1 MKELHA
7 LVDFENVQPGMED
20 LLKIAPKLT
29 DVWLFHGPNQTKRAK
44 QVKAAHERVTL
55 VPHTGKGK
63 NALDFH
69 LSFYLGY
76 VAARHPDATLVVVA
90 NDKGYDSMLSHAKL
104 LGFTARR
111 VGFKAKKAPAVKAA
125 APAKKTP
132 VKKAAVK
139 KTVAT
144 EATPA
149 PAQPAVVAVPL
160 AQKTPAQKVSAKKA
174 PAKKVAAKKAPA
186 KKTPAKQP
194 AAKKAATKK
203 VTPKKTPAKKTPAKA
218 VPAKKAPAKAAPA
231 TKAAA
236 PKAKPKARPTAPPP
250 SGSKAFIRLKTG
262 LTQMGDKRPRKL
274 ASFLRHVQAIL
285 GKDSPAAAVEAAVRE
300 LERAKVVHIAGDLVL
315 YS

>member
-29 DVWLFHGPNQTKRAK
+29 DVWLFHGPNQTRRAE

-174 PAKKVAAKKAPA
+174 PAKAAKKAEE
-186 KKTPAKQP
+186 
-194 AAKKAATKK
+194 
-203 VTPKKTPAKKTPAKA
+203 
-218 VPAKKAPAKAAPA
+218 APAEVAEEAVVEETAETPEVAEEAPA
-231 TKAAA
+231 E
-236 PKAKPKARPTAPPP
+236 
-250 SGSKAFIRLKTG
+250 
-262 LTQMGDKRPRKL
+262 
-274 ASFLRHVQAIL
+274 
-285 GKDSPAAAVEAAVRE
+285 VEAAVE
-300 LERAKVVHIAGDLVL
+300 DDAKA
-315 YS
+315 

>member
-76 VAARHPDATLVVVA
+76 VAPRHPDATLVVVA

-174 PAKKVAAKKAPA
+174 PAK
-186 KKTPAKQP
+186 
-194 AAKKAATKK
+194 
-203 VTPKKTPAKKTPAKA
+203 
-218 VPAKKAPAKAAPA
+218 AAPA

-236 PKAKPKARPTAPPP
+236 PKAKPQARPKAPPP

-262 LTQMGDKRPRKL
+262 LTKMGDKRPRKL

>member
-29 DVWLFHGPNQTKRAK
+29 DVWLFHGPNQTKRAE

-111 VGFKAKKAPAVKAA
+111 VGFKAKKAPAVKAV

-132 VKKAAVK
+132 VKQA
-139 KTVAT
+139 VAT
-144 EATPA
+144 GATTA
-149 PAQPAVVAVPL
+149 PAQPAAVAVPQ
-160 AQKTPAQKVSAKKA
+160 AQKTPAQKV
-174 PAKKVAAKKAPA
+174 PAQKVAAKKAPA

-194 AAKKAATKK
+194 
-203 VTPKKTPAKKTPAKA
+203 
-218 VPAKKAPAKAAPA
+218 PAKKAPAKKVAAKTTPA
-231 TKAAA
+231 TKAPSKAVPARKAAA
-236 PKAKPKARPTAPPP
+236 PKPKPQAQPKAPTA
-250 SGSKAFIRLKTG
+250 SGSKAFNRLKTG
-262 LTQMGDKRPRKL
+262 LTKMGDKRPRKL

-285 GKDSPAAAVEAAVRE
+285 GKDSPAAAVEAAVQE

>member
-1 MKELHA
+1 MTEQHL
-7 LVDFENVQPGMED
+7 LVDYENVQPGMED

-149 PAQPAVVAVPL
+149 
-160 AQKTPAQKVSAKKA
+160 
-174 PAKKVAAKKAPA
+174 
-186 KKTPAKQP
+186 QP
-194 AAKKAATKK
+194 AAGMAMSWS
-203 VTPKKTPAKKTPAKA
+203 
-218 VPAKKAPAKAAPA
+218 
-231 TKAAA
+231 
-236 PKAKPKARPTAPPP
+236 RSPPP
-250 SGSKAFIRLKTG
+250 STYQPLARVSW
-262 LTQMGDKRPRKL
+262 MGCP
-274 ASFLRHVQAIL
+274 APLRVTTRMTL
-285 GKDSPAAAVEAAVRE
+285 FMKCVLPVFFTVN
-300 LERAKVVHIAGDLVL
+300 ER
-315 YS
+315 

>member
-1 MKELHA
+1 MTEQHL
-7 LVDFENVQPGMED
+7 LVDYENVQPGMED

-29 DVWLFHGPNQTKRAK
+29 DVWLFHGPNQTKRAE

-76 VAARHPDATLVVVA
+76 VAARHPDATLVVA
-90 NDKGYDSMLSHAKL
+90 NDKGYDSMPSHAKL

-111 VGFKAKKAPAVKAA
+111 VGFKGKKAPAVKAV

-149 PAQPAVVAVPL
+149 PAQSAAAAVLP
-160 AQKTPAQKVSAKKA
+160 AQKTPAPKA

-203 VTPKKTPAKKTPAKA
+203 VAPKKTPAKKTPAKA
-218 VPAKKAPAKAAPA
+218 VGGRVAGA
-231 TKAAA
+231 T
-236 PKAKPKARPTAPPP
+236 
-250 SGSKAFIRLKTG
+250 
-262 LTQMGDKRPRKL
+262 GDVDGANK
-274 ASFLRHVQAIL
+274 
-285 GKDSPAAAVEAAVRE
+285 
-300 LERAKVVHIAGDLVL
+300 
-315 YS
+315 

>member
-1 MKELHA
+1 MSEQHL
-7 LVDFENVQPGMED
+7 LVDYENVQPGMED

-29 DVWLFHGPNQTKRAK
+29 DVWLFHGPNQTKRAE

-76 VAARHPDATLVVVA
+76 VAALHPDAALVVVA

-111 VGFKAKKAPAVKAA
+111 VGFKAKKPAAVKAV

-144 EATPA
+144 EATTAPA
-149 PAQPAVVAVPL
+149 PPAAVALPPSP
-160 AQKTPAQKVSAKKA
+160 KTPAQKV

-194 AAKKAATKK
+194 PAKKAAAKT
-203 VTPKKTPAKKTPAKA
+203 VAAKKTPAKKTPAKA
-218 VPAKKAPAKAAPA
+218 VPAKKA
-231 TKAAA
+231 AA
-236 PKAKPKARPTAPPP
+236 PKPKPQAQPKAPTA
-250 SGSKAFIRLKTG
+250 SASKEFNRLKTG
-262 LTQMGDKRPRKL
+262 LTKMGDKRPRKL

-285 GKDSPAAAVEAAVRE
+285 GKDSPATAVDAAVRE
-300 LERAKVVHIAGDLVL
+300 LERANVVRIAGDLVL

>member
-29 DVWLFHGPNQTKRAK
+29 DVWLFHGPNQTQRAE

-111 VGFKAKKAPAVKAA
+111 VGFKAKKAPAVKAV

-132 VKKAAVK
+132 VKQA
-139 KTVAT
+139 VAT
-144 EATPA
+144 GAT
-149 PAQPAVVAVPL
+149 
-160 AQKTPAQKVSAKKA
+160 
-174 PAKKVAAKKAPA
+174 
-186 KKTPAKQP
+186 
-194 AAKKAATKK
+194 
-203 VTPKKTPAKKTPAKA
+203 
-218 VPAKKAPAKAAPA
+218 
-231 TKAAA
+231 
-236 PKAKPKARPTAPPP
+236 TAP
-250 SGSKAFIRLKTG
+250 
-262 LTQMGDKRPRKL
+262 
-274 ASFLRHVQAIL
+274 
-285 GKDSPAAAVEAAVRE
+285 SPAGGGGRAASAEDPGPEGAGPEGRREKGTGQEDPCEAASRE
-300 LERAKVVHIAGDLVL
+300 EGPCQESGRQDDTRDESALQGRARQEGCRAQAQTPGATQSASGIRIKRVQPPQDRAHQNGRQTAPQAGVF
-315 YS
+315 SAARAGHPGQGQPGHGGRGGCPGA

>member
-1 MKELHA
+1 MKEQHL
-7 LVDFENVQPGMED
+7 LVDYENVQPGMED

-29 DVWLFHGPNQTKRAK
+29 DVWLFHGPNQTKRAE
-44 QVKAAHERVTL
+44 QVKVAHERVTL

-111 VGFKAKKAPAVKAA
+111 VGFKAKKAPAVKA
-125 APAKKTP
+125 
-132 VKKAAVK
+132 V
-139 KTVAT
+139 
-144 EATPA
+144 
-149 PAQPAVVAVPL
+149 
-160 AQKTPAQKVSAKKA
+160 
-174 PAKKVAAKKAPA
+174 APA
-186 KKTPAKQP
+186 KKTPAKKAAVKQAVATKASTAPAQP
-194 AAKKAATKK
+194 AAVPVPPAQKTPAKQPPAKKAAAKK
-203 VTPKKTPAKKTPAKA
+203 VAAKTT
-218 VPAKKAPAKAAPA
+218 PAKKAPAKAVPA
-231 TKAAA
+231 RKAAA
-236 PKAKPKARPTAPPP
+236 PKPKPQAQPKAPTA
-250 SGSKAFIRLKTG
+250 SGSKAFNRLKTG
-262 LTQMGDKRPRKL
+262 LTKMGDKRPRKL

-285 GKDSPAAAVEAAVRE
+285 GKDSPAAAVEAAVQE

>member
-1 MKELHA
+1 MTEQHL
-7 LVDFENVQPGMED
+7 LVDYENVQPGMED

-111 VGFKAKKAPAVKAA
+111 VGFKAKKAPAVKAV

-139 KTVAT
+139 QAVAT
-144 EATPA
+144 EATMA
-149 PAQPAVVAVPL
+149 PAQSATVPVPP
-160 AQKTPAQKVSAKKA
+160 AQKTPAQKV

-186 KKTPAKQP
+186 RKTPAKQP
-194 AAKKAATKK
+194 AAKKAAAKK
-203 VTPKKTPAKKTPAKA
+203 VAPKKTPAKKTPAKA
-218 VPAKKAPAKAAPA
+218 VPTK
-231 TKAAA
+231 KAAA
-236 PKAKPKARPTAPPP
+236 PKAKPPAKPKVPTA
-250 SGSKAFIRLKTG
+250 SGSKEFNRLKTG
-262 LTQMGDKRPRKL
+262 LTKMGDKRPRKL

-285 GKDSPAAAVEAAVRE
+285 GKGSPASAVEAAVRE
-300 LERAKVVHIAGDLVL
+300 LERAKVVHLAGDLVW
-315 YS
+315 YR

>member
-1 MKELHA
+1 MTEQHL
-7 LVDFENVQPGMED
+7 LVDYENVQPGMED

-29 DVWLFHGPNQTKRAK
+29 DVWLFHGPNQTRRAE

-111 VGFKAKKAPAVKAA
+111 VGFKASKAPAVKAA

-132 VKKAAVK
+132 AKKAAVK
-139 KTVAT
+139 QAVAT
-144 EATPA
+144 EATTA
-149 PAQPAVVAVPL
+149 PAQPAAVAVAVPP
-160 AQKTPAQKVSAKKA
+160 AQKTPAQKV
-174 PAKKVAAKKAPA
+174 PAKKVAA
-186 KKTPAKQP
+186 
-194 AAKKAATKK
+194 
-203 VTPKKTPAKKTPAKA
+203 KKTPAKKTPAKQTPA
-218 VPAKKAPAKAAPA
+218 KKAAAAKNVVAKTTPAKKAPAEALPAKKAA
-231 TKAAA
+231 T
-236 PKAKPKARPTAPPP
+236 PKAQPQAQPKAPTA
-250 SGSKAFIRLKTG
+250 SGSKAFNRLKTG
-262 LTQMGDKRPRKL
+262 LTKMGDKRPRKL

>member
-1 MKELHA
+1 M
-7 LVDFENVQPGMED
+7 VDFENVQPGMED

-29 DVWLFHGPNQTKRAK
+29 DVWLFHGPNQTRRAE

-55 VPHTGKGK
+55 VPHTGMGK

-236 PKAKPKARPTAPPP
+236 PKAKPQARPKAPPP

-262 LTQMGDKRPRKL
+262 LTKMGDKRPRKL

-285 GKDSPAAAVEAAVRE
+285 SKDSPAAAVEAAVRE

>member
-1 MKELHA
+1 MTEQHL
-7 LVDFENVQPGMED
+7 LVDYENVQPGMED

-29 DVWLFHGPNQTKRAK
+29 DVWLFHGPNQTKRAE

-111 VGFKAKKAPAVKAA
+111 VGFKAKKAPAVKAV

-132 VKKAAVK
+132 AKKAAVK
-139 KTVAT
+139 KMVAT
-144 EATPA
+144 EATSA
-149 PAQPAVVAVPL
+149 PAQPAAVAVP
-160 AQKTPAQKVSAKKA
+160 PAQKA
-174 PAKKVAAKKAPA
+174 PAQKAQATQVAAKKAPA
-186 KKTPAKQP
+186 KKTPAKQTP
-194 AAKKAATKK
+194 TKKAAVNK
-203 VTPKKTPAKKTPAKA
+203 VAAKTA
-218 VPAKKAPAKAAPA
+218 PAKKAPAKAVLAK
-231 TKAAA
+231 KAAA
-236 PKAKPKARPTAPPP
+236 PKAKPQTQPKAPPA
-250 SGSKAFIRLKTG
+250 SASKEFNRLKTG
-262 LTQMGDKRPRKL
+262 LTKMGDKRPRKL

-285 GKDSPAAAVEAAVRE
+285 GKDSPAVAVEAAVQE
-300 LERAKVVHIAGDLVL
+300 LERANVVHIAGDLVL

>member
-1 MKELHA
+1 M
-7 LVDFENVQPGMED
+7 VDFENVQPGMED

-104 LGFTARR
+104 LGFTARS
-111 VGFKAKKAPAVKAA
+111 VGFKAKKAPAVKAV

-139 KTVAT
+139 QAVAT
-144 EATPA
+144 EATMA
-149 PAQPAVVAVPL
+149 PAQSATVPVPP
-160 AQKTPAQKVSAKKA
+160 AQKTPAQKV

-186 KKTPAKQP
+186 RKTPAKQP
-194 AAKKAATKK
+194 AAKKAAAKK
-203 VTPKKTPAKKTPAKA
+203 VAPKKTPAKKTPAKA
-218 VPAKKAPAKAAPA
+218 VPTK
-231 TKAAA
+231 KAAA
-236 PKAKPKARPTAPPP
+236 PKAKPPAKPKVPTA
-250 SGSKAFIRLKTG
+250 SGSKEFNRLKTG
-262 LTQMGDKRPRKL
+262 LTKMGDKRPRKL

-285 GKDSPAAAVEAAVRE
+285 GKGSPASAVEAAVRE

>member
-1 MKELHA
+1 MTEQHL
-7 LVDFENVQPGMED
+7 LVDYENVQPGMED

-29 DVWLFHGPNQTKRAK
+29 DVWLFHGPNQTKRAE

-111 VGFKAKKAPAVKAA
+111 VGFKAKKPPAVKAV

-132 VKKAAVK
+132 GKKAAVK
-139 KTVAT
+139 KVVAT
-144 EATPA
+144 GATPA
-149 PAQPAVVAVPL
+149 PAPPAAAAVPP
-160 AQKTPAQKVSAKKA
+160 AQKTPTQKV
-174 PAKKVAAKKAPA
+174 PAKEVAAKKAPA

-194 AAKKAATKK
+194 PAQKAPAKKVAAKT
-203 VTPKKTPAKKTPAKA
+203 TPAKKAPAKA
-218 VPAKKAPAKAAPA
+218 VPAKKA
-231 TKAAA
+231 AA
-236 PKAKPKARPTAPPP
+236 PKAKPQAQPKAPTA
-250 SGSKAFIRLKTG
+250 SGSKEFNRLKTG
-262 LTQMGDKRPRKL
+262 LTKMGDKRPRKL